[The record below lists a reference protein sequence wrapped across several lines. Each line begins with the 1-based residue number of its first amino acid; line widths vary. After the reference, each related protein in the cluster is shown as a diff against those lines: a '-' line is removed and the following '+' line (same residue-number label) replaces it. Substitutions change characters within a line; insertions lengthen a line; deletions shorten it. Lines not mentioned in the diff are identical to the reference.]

1 MNLGAPGRFLGTR
14 SASIPGANLGV
25 WKRNSSHTPVLPQ
38 SISVPVPVLS
48 SYRGS
53 STMWTLRAQSF
64 NQFLQDWVKR
74 HPSHGLK
81 IMASRDKCVS
91 MITPLRGFSLLLP
104 RRGLLRKNR
113 TAAKKKVCG
122 KVRLLPHGFGLGVPH
137 NHVLNCTSSIPY
149 APVFK
154 NVVYLTAMDVTC
166 PLNSFH
172 TFWT

>member
-1 MNLGAPGRFLGTR
+1 MFGNGILHTHLFCLK
-14 SASIPGANLGV
+14 ASLYQCQCY
-25 WKRNSSHTPVLPQ
+25 LPTEEVQ
-38 SISVPVPVLS
+38 QCGLF
-48 SYRGS
+48 
-53 STMWTLRAQSF
+53 RAQSF

-104 RRGLLRKNR
+104 RRDLLRKNR